1 MGIALKMPS
10 STARRLRRIM
20 FFIHLWTGV
29 TIGLWFALIGGS
41 GSIMAWLPELIS
53 YEMRARHPFEI
64 TQPGQ
69 AQIPLSQA
77 ISQLQKKD
85 PGLEPTE
92 LASIT
97 MPNERYP
104 FYLVPVRSNGGG
116 VYKIDPYSGTVH
128 PRYRKTDLIIGNI
141 ANFHEMLMLGP
152 QGLIANAIGSLFALF
167 ILLTGLW
174 LWWPST
180 LKQLKLRLTMKRG
193 STPRRLFMD
202 LHNVFGSYLYV
213 ILFTASVTAI
223 VLAFNT
229 ITKDGVEKAIDR
241 RAGVHEEA
249 PLQVNIPGQ
258 RLSDDELVERAKA
271 AVPDIPLL
279 VVRRAIKPGAPF
291 QATFYS
297 QRGFLNGAS
306 VSLDPTSGEVLRLE
320 RKTNG
325 APGPKTVHFL
335 EDLHYGF
342 YGGITTKLLYTLAGL
357 MPLALFISGLVMW
370 AKRKQA
376 EKCAEQRK
384 GQGAPPSPR
393 SREKMPQPD
402 EVLAQV

>member
-10 STARRLRRIM
+10 STARRVRRIM

-77 ISQLQKKD
+77 LAQLQKKH
-85 PGLEPTE
+85 PELKPAE

-97 MPNERYP
+97 VPNERYP

-152 QGLIANAIGSLFALF
+152 QGLIANTVGSVFALF
-167 ILLTGLW
+167 ILLSGLW

-180 LKQLKLRLTMKRG
+180 LKQLRLRLTVKRG

-202 LHNVFGSYLYV
+202 LHNVFGAYLYV

-223 VLAFNT
+223 VLAVNT
-229 ITKDGVEKAIDR
+229 LTKDGVEKALDR
-241 RAGVHEEA
+241 RAGVREEA
-249 PLQVNIPGQ
+249 PLQASATGK
-258 RLSDDELVERAKA
+258 RLSDDELVALAKQ
-271 AVPDIPLL
+271 AVPDVPLL
-279 VVRRAIKPGAPF
+279 SVRRAVKPGSLFEAN
-291 QATFYS
+291 FYS
-297 QRGFLNGAS
+297 QRGFLNGAA
-306 VSLDPTSGEVLRLE
+306 VSLDPFTGSVRKLE
-320 RKTNG
+320 RKGTSS
-325 APGPKTVHFL
+325 PGPLTVHVL
-335 EDLHYGF
+335 EDLHYGYF
-342 YGGITTKLLYTLAGL
+342 GGVSTKLLYTFAGL

-370 AKRKQA
+370 SKRKQA
-376 EKCAEQRK
+376 EKLADQRK
-384 GQGAPPSPR
+384 DRGIPPSPR
-393 SREKMPQPD
+393 QLEKHPQED
-402 EVLAQV
+402 EVLAPV